1 MSVSSKRIRYI
12 IYNLPADNGKSTGI
26 LNRKNYLKKYM
37 DNIKIGSYQLFK
49 GRLLPSEIKCVVCF
63 IESPLEMMKNA
74 FYFILKALFVLKMF
88 KFLPWLFGHEEE
100 TAWLER

>member
-1 MSVSSKRIRYI
+1 MSVSSERIRYI

-49 GRLLPSEIKCVVCF
+49 GRLLPSEIKCVF
-63 IESPLEMMKNA
+63 AS
-74 FYFILKALFVLKMF
+74 LKAL
-88 KFLPWLFGHEEE
+88 
-100 TAWLER
+100 